1 MSGAPDLLIEI
12 GAEEIPA
19 RMLPGAA
26 EDLEHTVLELLDR
39 AGLAH
44 GAAVRFWTPRRLA
57 LFVERVDAATPA
69 REELLLGPPAAA
81 AWDGDGRPTKALE
94 GFARKT
100 GREVGA
106 FSRHETP
113 RGVYAG
119 ALGVAGGEPLAAV
132 LAEGLPPAL
141 ARMTFPKMMRW
152 GDGSAR
158 FVRPVHW
165 LVVLHGNEV
174 LPLSLFG
181 VESGRSSR
189 GHRVFGPGSFEIPGA
204 GEWVAALE
212 RQGVVA
218 DPRARRERLALELA
232 RLADAA
238 GGRLVEDPGLLE
250 ESADIVEFPGAQV
263 GRFEPH
269 FVRDLPAEV
278 LGSCLRTHQKAFCV
292 RDDAGLLPLFAV
304 AVNRPDDPEGH
315 VRRGHE
321 WVVSGRLED
330 ALFFWNEDRRQR
342 LACRGP
348 RLEGIVFQRELGS
361 YAAKTRRLIHL
372 VDALGAMAGLD
383 SGTRRRLARA
393 AELSRCDLTTGL
405 VGEFPE
411 LQGVVGGLLA
421 RADGEPEEVAAAI
434 YDLYLPSGADDPLPA
449 TTPGRVLGLADRL
462 DTLAGG
468 FAVGLVPSGSS
479 DPFALRRF
487 GTAAV
492 RLALAEPAIDLR
504 PALTAAIDG
513 YRGDETGPDFSAN
526 PAQTRETLVRFL
538 LERLGAIA
546 ERDGA
551 RYDEIAAVVAMVDP
565 AGTTPL
571 LPGDLWKRLAALRAF
586 RESDDFLALAAAA
599 KRVRNILAQAAE
611 RGEEIAP
618 GDNEGALFE
627 AEEVRLAAAIGRAES
642 ELDAAARSGAYEH
655 ALARVAQL
663 RPDVDLF
670 FDKILVMDK
679 DDGLRRARLGLVARV
694 ARATH
699 GVVDMAELVV
709 AG

>member
-1 MSGAPDLLIEI
+1 VIDSADLLIEI

-26 EDLEHTVLELLDR
+26 ADLETAVLEVLDR

-44 GAAVRFWTPRRLA
+44 GASTRFWTPRRFA
-57 LFVERVDAATPA
+57 LLVERVPSATPTK
-69 REELLLGPPAAA
+69 EELVLGPPAAA
-81 AWDGDGRPTKALE
+81 AWDGDGRPTRALE

-100 GREVGA
+100 GREVGE
-106 FSRHETP
+106 FTRHETP

-119 ALGVAGGEPLAAV
+119 VLRVAGGETLGATLAD
-132 LAEGLPPAL
+132 GLPGAVS
-141 ARMTFPKMMRW
+141 RMTFPKMMRW
-152 GDGSAR
+152 GDGSSR

-165 LVVLHGNEV
+165 LVVLHGGEV
-174 LPLSLFG
+174 LPLALFG
-181 VESGRSSR
+181 VTAGRSSR
-189 GHRVFGPGSFEIPGA
+189 GHRVFGPGPFDIPST
-204 GEWVAALE
+204 GEWESTLE
-212 RQGVVA
+212 RHGVVV
-218 DPRARRERLALELA
+218 DPRARRERLARTLAELA
-232 RLADAA
+232 RRH
-238 GGRLVEDPGLLE
+238 GGVLVEDPGLLE
-250 ESADIVEFPGAQV
+250 ESADIVEYPGAQV
-263 GRFEPH
+263 GSFEPH

-292 RDDAGLLPLFAV
+292 RSDAGLLPLFAV

-330 ALFFWNEDRRQR
+330 ALFFWNEDRRQPLVAR
-342 LACRGP
+342 RP

-361 YAAKTRRLIHL
+361 YAEKTVRVARL
-372 VDALGAMAGLD
+372 VGALGAMAGLD
-383 SGTRRRLARA
+383 GSFQHTLVRA

-411 LQGVVGGLLA
+411 LQGIVGGLLA
-421 RADGEPEEVAAAI
+421 RADGEPEELAGAV
-434 YDLYLPSGADDPLPA
+434 YDLYRPAGADDSLPNSPA
-449 TTPGRVLGLADRL
+449 GRVLGLADRL

-468 FAVGLVPSGSS
+468 FTVGLTPSGSS
-479 DPFALRRF
+479 DPFALRRA
-487 GTAAV
+487 GTGAI
-492 RLALAEPAIDLR
+492 RLALAEPKIDLAS
-504 PALTAAIDG
+504 ALAAAIGG
-513 YRGDETGPDFSAN
+513 YREGETGPDLSAGS
-526 PAQTRETLVRFL
+526 AETRERLTRFL
-538 LERLGAIA
+538 LERFGAIA

-551 RYDEIAAVVAMVDP
+551 RYDEIAAVSAMVDP
-565 AGTTPL
+565 SGTTPF
-571 LPGDLWKRLAALRAF
+571 LPADLWRRLAALRSF

-611 RGEEIAP
+611 RGEPAVP
-618 GDNEGALFE
+618 GDDLAALFE
-627 AEEVRLAAAIGRAES
+627 PEEVRLAEEIARAER
-642 ELDAAARSGAYEH
+642 ELERAASSGEYDR

-663 RPDVDLF
+663 RPVVDLF

-679 DDGLRRARLGLVARV
+679 DAGLRRARLGLLARV

-709 AG
+709 GG